1 MLSGNVLSEDEQ
13 DVRGYGT
20 SDDEVMS
27 DASQASYTDKKNKSF
42 ELTMDEEVGILAE
55 ALWDHVAMESEELVF
70 RAGDVIDVLDTAD
83 KDWWWGT
90 CRGQHG
96 WFPAAFVRV
105 RLHVNLANK
114 KILDFFLIK

>member
-27 DASQASYTDKKNKSF
+27 ESSQASYSDKKNKSF

-55 ALWDHVAMESEELVF
+55 ALWDHVAMEPEELVF

-105 RLHVNLANK
+105 RRNMV
-114 KILDFFLIK
+114 FFYQK